1 MRGQHRH
8 RRLWSTPNQGTS
20 MLEPIRPRQFQ
31 EADRA
36 AVQDRAIAAVMADP
50 EKLLAG
56 YVADPRSFGGRYV
69 NSDLMKEQFPDY
81 AKSPASRGRYDLAVH
96 NPAAVLAAEQFR
108 RAIADTRD
116 PSRTDAVFLTGMPG
130 AGKSFAV
137 QQPNGGIPPT
147 ARVLY
152 EGQLS
157 NPAQAIE
164 KVGQAVAAGLK
175 PEVIAIL
182 PNPVAAF
189 ERTMVRFNQV
199 GRGAPI
205 AALVNIHEGM
215 PASLRALDR
224 EFRDKVTIVVHD
236 VQTPGARHKLDFEA
250 GIAAWEKE
258 LQNGPLRQRLLNALD
273 GFRNDSR
280 FSDDFERQAHGQA
293 PLAEHRDME
302 RRGPESGQP
311 GGQRPGIREDGGRST
326 VLGQALFEA
335 ARGSTVGGLAA
346 AVPAG
351 RGTIPEGAE
360 QVVVMNGSR
369 LHESRRDGEWV
380 VQKSDPQGMLPKGV
394 FRLDTAT
401 PAKPD
406 DGATYAGS
414 ILHVSAKGV
423 YQVHGNGVARHDPA
437 RFQQVPKVGDSPKI
451 VYANGRATV
460 PGRDL
465 PPPSQSKGRSR

>member
-1 MRGQHRH
+1 MVDGK
-8 RRLWSTPNQGTS
+8 QGIS
-20 MLEPIRPRQFQ
+20 MLEPIRPRKFE

-56 YVADPRSFGGRYV
+56 YCADPRSFGGRYV
-69 NSDLMKEQFPDY
+69 NSDLMKEQFSDY
-81 AKSPASRGRYDLAVH
+81 AASPAARGRYDLAVH
-96 NPAAVLAAEQFR
+96 NPAAVLASEQFR

-137 QQPNGGIPPT
+137 QQPDGGIPTT

-182 PNPVAAF
+182 PDPVAAF
-189 ERTMVRFNQV
+189 ERTMNRFNQV

-215 PASLRALDR
+215 PASLRALDA
-224 EFRDKVTIVVHD
+224 EFHDTLTITVHD
-236 VQTPGARHKLDFEA
+236 VQTPGARKKLDFEA
-250 GIAAWEKE
+250 GITAWDKE

-273 GFRNDSR
+273 GLRNDPR

-293 PLAEHRDME
+293 PLAEHRSLE
-302 RRGPESGQP
+302 RRGPESGEQ
-311 GGQRPGIREDGGRST
+311 GGQRPGVREEGGRST
-326 VLGQALFEA
+326 LLRRSLFEA
-335 ARGSTVGGLAA
+335 ARGSTVGGLLT

-351 RGTIPEGAE
+351 RAAIPDGAE

-369 LHESRRDGEWV
+369 LHESRQGGEWV
-380 VQKSDPQGMLPKGV
+380 VQKSDPQGMLPRGV

-401 PAKPD
+401 PAGPD
-406 DGATYAGS
+406 DGATYVGS

-423 YQVHGNGVARHDPA
+423 YQVHGNGVARHDPS
-437 RFQQVPKVGDSPKI
+437 RFERVPSIGASPKI
-451 VYANGRATV
+451 TYANGRATIE
-460 PGRDL
+460 GRGPDL
-465 PPPSQSKGRSR
+465 PAKGRSI

>member
-1 MRGQHRH
+1 
-8 RRLWSTPNQGTS
+8 
-20 MLEPIRPRQFQ
+20 MLEPIRAREFK

-56 YVADPRSFGGRYV
+56 YVNDPRSFGGRYV

-81 AKSPASRGRYDLAVH
+81 AASPAARGRYDLAVH

-137 QQPNGGIPPT
+137 QQPDGGIPPA

-182 PNPVAAF
+182 PDPIAAF

-205 AALVNIHEGM
+205 AALTNIHEGM
-215 PASLRALDR
+215 PASLRALDA
-224 EFRDKVTIVVHD
+224 EFRDTVTIIVHD
-236 VQTPGARHKLDFEA
+236 VQKSGERHKLDFEA

-273 GFRNDSR
+273 GLRTDPR
-280 FSDDFERQAHGQA
+280 FTDDFERQAHGQA
-293 PLAEHRDME
+293 PLAEHRSME
-302 RRGPESGQP
+302 RRGPESGQQ
-311 GGQRPGIREDGGRST
+311 GGQGPVVREEGGRST
-326 VLGQALFEA
+326 VLGRALFEA

-351 RGTIPEGAE
+351 RAIPDGAE
-360 QVVVMNGSR
+360 RIVILNSSR
-369 LHESRRDGEWV
+369 LHERRFEGNWE

-423 YQVHGNGVARHDPA
+423 YQVHGNGVARHDPTN
-437 RFQQVPKVGDSPKI
+437 FQQVPKVGDSPKI
-451 VYANGRATV
+451 VYANGRATI

-465 PPPSQSKGRSR
+465 PPPTQTKGRGR